1 MDLVAAMDVSSVVAP
16 TAPPNT
22 DPDATFA
29 FLPNLMPLHKMASDD
44 DCLHMFSLVH
54 AQPRAS
60 QGWRVMLR
68 GFDLKR
74 IVVDEDT
81 ITILEAVGS
90 VQWEPLPG
98 GMTDGTRGVYC
109 FLPPEG
115 IPALKAIPRAAP
127 RPLPVVHVD
136 DTRLN
141 DGLVDALSRVTL
153 GVAPDAAPD
162 AADAAPDAADVVAD
176 VVMDAEAGADKENA
190 DPEADPEADWGDGV
204 AEGEEDARELDPGL
218 LRSMRA
224 FYTGPDFNPE

>member
-1 MDLVAAMDVSSVVAP
+1 MDVSSVVAP

-54 AQPRAS
+54 KKPRVS

-74 IVVDEDT
+74 IVVDKDT
-81 ITILEAVGS
+81 ITILEAVGG

-115 IPALKAIPRAAP
+115 IPALQAIPRAAP

-153 GVAPDAAPD
+153 GVAPDAAAD
-162 AADAAPDAADVVAD
+162 AAADAPDAAMDL
-176 VVMDAEAGADKENA
+176 DAEAGADKENA
-190 DPEADPEADWGDGV
+190 DPEGAEGAEGAEADWGDGV

-224 FYTGPDFNPE
+224 YYAVDPE